1 MTTAQKLQRLH
12 KLIWVLI
19 YGGLLALVLGIATA
33 RTDEAIGWS
42 LMVVGGI
49 VAAAGVVL
57 IGVRA
62 RLKPDTGN

>member
-1 MTTAQKLQRLH
+1 MTTAQNLQRLH

-33 RTDEAIGWS
+33 RTDGAVGWS

-49 VAAAGVVL
+49 VAAVGVVL

-62 RLKPDTGN
+62 RLRPDTGS

>member
-1 MTTAQKLQRLH
+1 MASAQNLQRLH

-33 RTDEAIGWS
+33 RTDDAVGWS

-49 VAAAGVVL
+49 VAAVGVVL

-62 RLKPDTGN
+62 RLRPDTGS

>member
-1 MTTAQKLQRLH
+1 MATPHTLRRLH

-33 RTDEAIGWS
+33 RTDDTIGWS

-62 RLKPDTGN
+62 RLKTDNGS